1 MRNISCFALNYNL
14 VRMKNKWLMPLVFHW
29 FYSTLNIHA
38 GLGYLSGMSSAVKCL
53 YGKGFFTSSWRF
65 FFGLVELGEQNVHQK

>member
-29 FYSTLNIHA
+29 FYFTLNIHT
-38 GLGYLSGMSSAVKCL
+38 GPKSSVWYEHCSYVPL
-53 YGKGFFTSSWRF
+53 
-65 FFGLVELGEQNVHQK
+65 